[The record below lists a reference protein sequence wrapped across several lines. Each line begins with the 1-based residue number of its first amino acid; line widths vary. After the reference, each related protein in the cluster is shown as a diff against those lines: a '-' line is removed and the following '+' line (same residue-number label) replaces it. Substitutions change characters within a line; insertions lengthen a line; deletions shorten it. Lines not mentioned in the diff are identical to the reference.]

1 MPSWGVMWQIMIDDI
16 LILLQFSI
24 LDTELGLATEI
35 EVINLAV

>member
-1 MPSWGVMWQIMIDDI
+1 MPGWGVMWQIMIDDI

-24 LDTELGLATEI
+24 LDTELGLATEM

>member
-35 EVINLAV
+35 EVINLPV

>member
-24 LDTELGLATEI
+24 LDTELGLATEM